1 MQKGRY
7 QSQINQKFATVFHT
21 DIALKPKVLSSE
33 EWIDILCIENS
44 LFRRPILSQI
54 LIATF
59 WDIENP
65 TTNCMIAKS
74 RASEVDVYSDQG

>member
-54 LIATF
+54 FIATF